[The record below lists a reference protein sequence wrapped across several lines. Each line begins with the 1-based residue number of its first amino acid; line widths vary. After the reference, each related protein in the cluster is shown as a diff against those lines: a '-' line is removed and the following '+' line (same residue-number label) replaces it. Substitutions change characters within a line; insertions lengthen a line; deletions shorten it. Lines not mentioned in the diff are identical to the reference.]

1 MIRRPPRSTRTDTLF
16 PYTTLFRSLRDCA
29 AIIEAHDRHLTRR
42 IHLSERFRPCPS
54 CEDVDVLPCIWVAE
68 VIEQPLHLE
77 TISRLFIANYRNHVD
92 LAPQEDEPGGQ
103 DRQHGHHS
111 HEQLY
116 ARRLTQYR
124 KSTRQNSSH

>member
-16 PYTTLFRSLRDCA
+16 PYTTLFRSVRAEVEHDGIRLRDCA

-77 TISRLFIANYRNHVD
+77 TISRLFVAKYRNHVD
-92 LAPQEDEPGGQ
+92 LAPQEDEIGSASG
-103 DRQHGHHS
+103 RERVCHS
-111 HEQLY
+111 E
-116 ARRLTQYR
+116 
-124 KSTRQNSSH
+124 

>member
-1 MIRRPPRSTRTDTLF
+1 MRLP
-16 PYTTLFRSLRDCA
+16 DCA

-77 TISRLFIANYRNHVD
+77 TISRLFVAKYRNHVD

-103 DRQHGHHS
+103 DRQHGIT
-111 HEQLY
+111 
-116 ARRLTQYR
+116 RLNSFTREGSSREDCIAAR
-124 KSTRQNSSH
+124 KSTRLNTR